1 MHRPRQVAADTPS
14 LYTFIWLCC
23 SLSLAAGQ
31 CPFSGAQA
39 STGVSCPGINAHGRP
54 SAARRLLSSKVP
66 YEGAQDSGFFEIQS
80 FDGWNNNK
88 VHPLWGAAGQLMRRF
103 ESSQYGDGF
112 SRPGG
117 ADRPNPRV
125 ISTSV
130 MNAVGFGAHDDGKM
144 PLNGNRILCLA
155 LEVQLAME

>member
-1 MHRPRQVAADTPS
+1 MLLAEPRSWAMS
-14 LYTFIWLCC
+14 LLWGTFLR
-23 SLSLAAGQ
+23 S
-31 CPFSGAQA
+31 
-39 STGVSCPGINAHGRP
+39 
-54 SAARRLLSSKVP
+54 
-66 YEGAQDSGFFEIQS
+66 S

-144 PLNGNRILCLA
+144 PLNGNRILCLVPQNNKQICT
-155 LEVQLAME
+155 LRLGSTLHMTSRIRPQKHVL